1 VDTSKHQKSK
11 AMMMVMP
18 SMSSLL
24 LLLTIVASSLP
35 SIATSFSFSSCSAT
49 TSHSQQCRRYR
60 LAKIHHVGSKSNHHR
75 WRSSTS
81 ISSINSDGH
90 YQALPP
96 HNDPSYASTNL
107 AKQTTTTIL
116 VAALSLATTT
126 AAAASAAINVDG
138 GGDDSASTTI
148 TQVISALQ
156 SSTDAKSTYTILEE
170 ISKIIT
176 EGKGIGGTLTYNSGI
191 RLGDGVQITDEDTT
205 IYNPGLTLLT
215 ASEKEHLVSAMIHNR
230 HTGLSILPPT
240 DGGIG
245 GWSTENE
252 SAFQYIK
259 GLLDPL
265 HMHELSGY
273 LSILPYWGGLLYL
286 VAIFVQK
293 NIRDVFPLVYG
304 LCAAGIFV
312 PILILIVS
320 GP

>member
-1 VDTSKHQKSK
+1 VTPQTSKTK
-11 AMMMVMP
+11 AMLVL
-18 SMSSLL
+18 SMSLM
-24 LLLTIVASSLP
+24 LLLTIIASSQW

-49 TSHSQQCRRYR
+49 TSHSYQQCRRYR
-60 LAKIHHVGSKSNHHR
+60 LAKIHHVGSNCHHHR

-81 ISSINSDGH
+81 ISSINNDEH

-96 HNDPSYASTNL
+96 HNNDPSYASTNL
-107 AKQTTTTIL
+107 AKQTTIIL

-126 AAAASAAINVDG
+126 AAASAAINDG
-138 GGDDSASTTI
+138 GGDDYASTTI
-148 TQVISALQ
+148 TQVISELQ
-156 SSTDAKSTYTILEE
+156 SSTNAKSTYSILEA

-191 RLGDGVQITDEDTT
+191 KLGDGVQITDEDTT

-230 HTGLSILPPT
+230 NVGLSILPPT
-240 DGGIG
+240 DGAIGG
-245 GWSTENE
+245 GWSAENE

-273 LSILPYWGGLLYL
+273 LSILPYWGGILYL

>member
-1 VDTSKHQKSK
+1 
-11 AMMMVMP
+11 MMVLFMP
-18 SMSSLL
+18 TISLL
-24 LLLTIVASSLP
+24 LLLTIIASSLP
-35 SIATSFSFSSCSAT
+35 SIATSFSFGSCST
-49 TSHSQQCRRYR
+49 TSHSRQCRYR
-60 LAKIHHVGSKSNHHR
+60 LAKIHHVGSNSHHHR

-81 ISSINSDGH
+81 SRSSNIDDGH
-90 YQALPP
+90 YQALLP
-96 HNDPSYASTNL
+96 HNNGPSYSSTTL
-107 AKQTTTTIL
+107 AKQATTTIL

-126 AAAASAAINVDG
+126 AAASATINDNG
-138 GGDDSASTTI
+138 ADYASTTI
-148 TQVISALQ
+148 TQVISQLQ
-156 SSTDAKSTYTILEE
+156 SSTNAKSTYSILEE

-176 EGKGIGGTLTYNSGI
+176 EGKGIGGTITYNSGI

-215 ASEKEHLVSAMIHNR
+215 ASEKDNLVSAMIHNR
-230 HTGLSILPPT
+230 NIGLSILPPT
-240 DGGIG
+240 DGASGVG
-245 GWSTENE
+245 GWSAENE

-273 LSILPYWGGLLYL
+273 LSILPYWGGILYL

-293 NIRDVFPLVYG
+293 NVRDVFPLVYG